1 MPRAR
6 NNENRGYPKSWRF
19 RYDAYYYRV
28 PKGQE
33 HLWDGRK
40 EFCLGR
46 SLGEAAAEWARRVH
60 RIEYD
65 ATVDAL
71 LTRYKLDVIPTK
83 AAATRRGDT
92 QALINLRKFFGA
104 MRPRDVLPRHI
115 YKYVDTRVGKNG
127 EKIRATALYEIRTV
141 LRADI

>member
-1 MPRAR
+1 MPRAK
-6 NNENRGYPKSWRF
+6 NIENRGYPKSWRF

-33 HLWDGRK
+33 HLDGKK
-40 EFCLGR
+40 EFHLGR
-46 SLGEAAAEWARRVH
+46 SLSEAAAEWAKRVH
-60 RIEYD
+60 RIEHD

-83 AAATRRGDT
+83 AAATRRGDMH
-92 QALINLRKFFGA
+92 ALINLRKVFGA

-115 YKYVDTRVGKNG
+115 YKYV
-127 EKIRATALYEIRTV
+127 A
-141 LRADI
+141 

>member
-6 NNENRGYPKSWRF
+6 NIENRGYPKSWRF

-33 HLWDGRK
+33 HLWDGK
-40 EFCLGR
+40 SEFRLGC
-46 SLGEAAAEWARRVH
+46 SLGEAAAEWAKRVH
-60 RIEYD
+60 RIEHD

-83 AAATRRGDT
+83 AA
-92 QALINLRKFFGA
+92 
-104 MRPRDVLPRHI
+104 
-115 YKYVDTRVGKNG
+115 TRVSKDG
-127 EKIRATALYEIRTV
+127 EKSRATG
-141 LRADI
+141 